1 MKILIYCLPAF
12 TFAIPTFPV
21 MILLPALYAEKYSLS
36 IVSIGIAIF
45 FGKILDIMSDP
56 LMGWITDK
64 GFLKR
69 KIWIVV
75 GGILSGLSLYS
86 LFIPLINPNF
96 FYLLICISCLYIGWT
111 MFQVPYL
118 SFGYD
123 LVTEYE
129 ERTKLSAVR
138 EFFVLLALTTSVSL
152 PFILD
157 FDYTLEEM
165 ITFLAIVSGFI
176 SLTLYCLFL
185 KEPNRILINKDKINF
200 RSIVKNFVFL
210 KFILVWF
217 INSLANVFPMIL
229 FVFYLTYVI
238 GGNEEIR
245 EIVLLYY
252 FVSAILGIPIWVYL
266 GRYIDKKIIW
276 MLSLSLSA
284 FFFIFIFLL
293 NEGDITYF
301 ILIASLTGLCL
312 GADLAL
318 PPSMLSDLNDH
329 HKKHFN
335 QDISGLLFS
344 LLTLI
349 SKLAFAISSIISF
362 TILDKL
368 GLQEPSGPSQNS
380 KQAITI
386 LYAGFPIFLKFL
398 ACYFLNSYSVT
409 KDNVKKIQ
417 KTFMTK
423 I

>member
-1 MKILIYCLPAF
+1 MKVLIYCLPAF

-36 IVSIGIAIF
+36 IASIGVAIF

-64 GFLKR
+64 EFLKR
-69 KIWIVV
+69 KIWIII
-75 GGILSGLSLYS
+75 GGILCGFSLYF
-86 LFIPLINPNF
+86 LFIPFLNPNF

-123 LVTEYE
+123 LVSEYE
-129 ERTKLSAVR
+129 ERTKLSAIR
-138 EFFVLLALTTSVSL
+138 EFFVLLALTASVSL

-157 FDYTLEEM
+157 FNYSLEEM
-165 ITFLAIVSGFI
+165 ITLLAIGSGFI

-185 KEPNRILINKDKINF
+185 KEPNRSLVNKEKINF

-210 KFILVWF
+210 RFILVWF

-229 FVFYLTYVI
+229 FIFYLTYVI
-238 GGNEEIR
+238 GSNEQVR
-245 EIVLLYY
+245 EKILLYY
-252 FVSAILGIPIWVYL
+252 FVSAILGMPIWVYL
-266 GRYIDKKIIW
+266 GRYIEKKKIW
-276 MLSLSLSA
+276 MISLLLSA

-301 ILIASLTGLCL
+301 IFIACLTGLCL

-329 HKKHFN
+329 HKRYFN
-335 QDISGLLFS
+335 QDVSGLLFS

-362 TILDKL
+362 TILDKF
-368 GLQEPSGPSQNS
+368 GLQEASGPSESS

-386 LYAGFPIFLKFL
+386 LYAGVPIFLKLL
-398 ACYFLNSYSVT
+398 ACYFLNFYTVS
-409 KDNVKKIQ
+409 KDNVKKMQ
-417 KTFMTK
+417 KTFMT
-423 I
+423 